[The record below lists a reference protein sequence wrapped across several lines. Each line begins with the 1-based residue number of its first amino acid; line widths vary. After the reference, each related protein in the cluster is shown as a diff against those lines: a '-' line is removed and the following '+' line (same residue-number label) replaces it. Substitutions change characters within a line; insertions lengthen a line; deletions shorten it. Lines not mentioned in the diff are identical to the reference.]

1 MTSVSAGSPLSAADR
16 LITLPEGL
24 PSLTLGWEALR
35 FARDYLK
42 HPNGIRA
49 RQWWKYTPEQARFI
63 LWWYALDEDG
73 QWLFYHGARR
83 LSKGSGKS
91 PFAGSLALIE
101 FCAPVRLHDFD
112 PKLPGGCKG
121 RRVDMPLVQIAAT
134 SEKQTAN
141 TMRQVRAMAPKGSRI
156 VHDFLLDPG
165 RTRYNMMP
173 EGTLETITSSAA
185 SAEGAESTFIV
196 ADETEHWLP
205 ANGGPELASTLIDN
219 ATKSGS
225 RMIETANAPKPDKGS
240 VIEDTYKA
248 WCDQENGKTRGD
260 RRILFD
266 ARIAAPT
273 TVLEDPASL
282 RAALEFVYADCPWA
296 NIDAMM
302 TRIYSPKAKA
312 DDSKRKYLNWPTAP
326 AGAWANRQQ
335 WNRLARPDIQVEP
348 GERIAMFFDG
358 SKSRDTTALMGCRIE
373 DGHVFTIGVWAPG
386 NSHKAIDEQGE
397 EVSIVDVDAVDAKV
411 DWAMNTYDVAAFFA
425 DVKEWEGF
433 TKVTWPQ
440 RYRDQLEVWA
450 VPAGKVQEPIAWDM
464 RSKDYDFT
472 MAAELVEAEIRE
484 AAFTHDGNADLTEHV
499 FNAFRRDGRWGIS
512 VQKESPNS
520 PRKIDACVC
529 MIGARMAR
537 RIVLSAKPKE
547 TRTGDAFFL

>member
-1 MTSVSAGSPLSAADR
+1 MASREAAVHR
-16 LITLPEGL
+16 LITLPEGV
-24 PSLTLGWEALR
+24 PKLTLGWEALT

-49 RQWWKYTPEQARFI
+49 GQAWRYTPEQARFL

-101 FCAPVRLHDFD
+101 FCAPVRLKDFD

-134 SEKQTAN
+134 SEAQTAN
-141 TMRQVRAMAPKGSRI
+141 TMRQVRAMAPKGSKI
-156 VHDFLLDPG
+156 VADFMLDPG
-165 RTRYNMMP
+165 RMQYNMMP
-173 EGTLETITSSAA
+173 EGTLQVITSSAA
-185 SAEGAESTFIV
+185 SAEGAEATFVV

-219 ATKSGS
+219 LTKSGN
-225 RMIETANAPKPDKGS
+225 RMLETANAPKPGKGS
-240 VIEDTYKA
+240 VIEDTYQA
-248 WCDQENGKTRGD
+248 WLDQEDGKTRGD

-266 ARIAAPT
+266 ARIAPPD

-296 NIDAMM
+296 NIEAMM
-302 TRIYSPKAKA
+302 TRIYSPKARP

-326 AGAWANRQQ
+326 GDAWADPQDWDRM
-335 WNRLARPDIQVEP
+335 ARPDIEVEP
-348 GERIAMFFDG
+348 GDRIAMFFDG
-358 SKSRDTTALMGCRIE
+358 SKSRDDTALIGCRIE
-373 DGHVFTIGVWAPG
+373 DGHIFTIGVWSPG
-386 NSHKAIDEQGE
+386 NSHVAAEDRDDEDEEAGEVDVEAIDQ
-397 EVSIVDVDAVDAKV
+397 KV
-411 DWAMNTYDVAAFFA
+411 DWAMDTYDVVAFFA

-440 RYRDQLEVWA
+440 RYSERLEIMA
-450 VPAGKVQEPIAWDM
+450 VPSGKAKEPIAWDM
-464 RSKDYDFT
+464 RSHEYDFT
-472 MAAELVEAEIRE
+472 MAAELVEAEIRDG
-484 AAFTHDGNADLTEHV
+484 AFTHDGNADLTKHV
-499 FNAFRRDGRWGIS
+499 RNARRKDGRWGIS
-512 VQKESPNS
+512 VQKKTPNS
-520 PRKIDACVC
+520 AEKIDACVC

-537 RIVLSAKPKE
+537 RLALSAIPKE
-547 TRTGDAFFL
+547 QPSEAFFL